1 MTTKKNNNHEV
12 QVVSVFFVDWLDNKQ
27 ALYVYKN
34 QIILYTPIRELS
46 HFDRVANVDSVL
58 YGLW

>member
-1 MTTKKNNNHEV
+1 MTTKKKNNHEV

-34 QIILYTPIRELS
+34 QNNSLYTYPELS
-46 HFDRVANVDSVL
+46 HFDRFANVDSVL